1 MTPAYLSR
9 IVTDGTDKAAW
20 MRARARGITATDV
33 AKLTTKASIT
43 AAATEKL
50 NGSSFGGNA
59 YTDHGKLREPIIANW
74 VLEHYAIQSSQALFH
89 SEPEPRHLATPDGIG
104 ITDVGGVELC
114 EIKTTG
120 KPWARIPAGYL
131 RQVYW
136 QQYVLG
142 AERTL
147 LVWEEHRNFVPVS
160 ATPRHTWIDRDDREI
175 ARLVGLANDLIM
187 ELHVRTRR

>member
-9 IVTDGTDKAAW
+9 IVTDGSDKGEW
-20 MRARARGITATDV
+20 MRARSRGITATDV

-59 YTDHGKLREPIIANW
+59 YTDHGKLREPIIASW
-74 VLEHYAIQSSQALFH
+74 VLENYAITSSQALFH
-89 SEPEPRHLATPDGIG
+89 AEPEPRHLATPDGIG
-104 ITDVGGVELC
+104 LNEAGGVELC

-131 RQVYW
+131 RQVFW

-142 AERTL
+142 ADRTL